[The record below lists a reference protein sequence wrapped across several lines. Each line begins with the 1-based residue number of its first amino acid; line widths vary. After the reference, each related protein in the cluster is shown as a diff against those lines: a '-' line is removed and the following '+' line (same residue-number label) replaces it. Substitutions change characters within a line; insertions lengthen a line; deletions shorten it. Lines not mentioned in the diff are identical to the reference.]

1 MNPLHIASLASFV
14 IAFVA
19 AVLAFM
25 RSEID
30 GIPVTNGIVALI
42 AFAFAF
48 GLGFAYLIVLAVEQ
62 TTGG

>member
-1 MNPLHIASLASFV
+1 MNPLLLTSLASFV
-14 IAFVA
+14 IAFIA

-30 GIPVTNGIVALI
+30 GIPVTTGIVALV

-48 GLGFAYLIVLAVEQ
+48 GLGFAYLIVLTIEQ
-62 TTGG
+62 AGG

>member
-1 MNPLHIASLASFV
+1 MNPLLLASLASFV
-14 IAFVA
+14 IAFIA

-30 GIPVTNGIVALI
+30 GIPVTTGIVALV

-62 TTGG
+62 AGG

>member
-1 MNPLHIASLASFV
+1 MNPLLIASLVSLV
-14 IAFVA
+14 IAFIS
-19 AVLAFM
+19 AVLTFT

-30 GIPVTNGIVALI
+30 GIPVTTGIVCLA

-62 TTGG
+62 MTGG